1 MPLLSLDMFKAK
13 LKDQSR
19 IMMETIELLIRE
31 HKITPEMGT
40 SLMNDSAYVYD
51 IQANLISMAATVFI
65 NRTGQSIDVEQ
76 GMSLSDSELSEV
88 VNRVSE

>member
-1 MPLLSLDMFKAK
+1 MLRAT
-13 LKDQSR
+13 LKDQR
-19 IMMETIELLIRE
+19 KIMMETIEMLIRE
-31 HKITPEMGT
+31 HKISPEMGT

-65 NRTGQSIDVEQ
+65 NRTAESIDVEQ

-88 VNRVSE
+88 VNRASE